1 MGQFILRISAIF
13 VTIAFLPPCTNFY
26 IAVRPN
32 ARLAKTKFHLAGAMK
47 GSVYI
52 ATTVDGK
59 IADPT
64 GDVGFLGE
72 YQSSADGDMGF
83 GDFLASVDV
92 IIMGRKSFEK
102 VVSFGEAAWPYGAT
116 EVVVWS
122 RQGLHNIPEHVKETV
137 SWSNLSP
144 RELFQELENSGRKHA
159 YIDGGRT
166 VQSFLQA
173 HLIHSIIITQVP
185 LILGPGIRLFSDDSR
200 CKLELEKSEAFSNG
214 LVQNTYRVSGARKTK
229 EEDSK

>member
-1 MGQFILRISAIF
+1 
-13 VTIAFLPPCTNFY
+13 
-26 IAVRPN
+26 
-32 ARLAKTKFHLAGAMK
+32 MK

-52 ATTVDGK
+52 ATTLDGK

-64 GDVGFLGE
+64 GDVGFLGD

-102 VVSFGEAAWPYGAT
+102 VLDFGEEAWPYGST

-122 RQGLHNIPEHVKETV
+122 RQGVHSIPAKLKKTV

-144 RELFQELENSGRKHA
+144 RELFQELEDKGRKHA
-159 YIDGGRT
+159 YIDGGYT
-166 VQSFLQA
+166 VQSFLKA
-173 HLIHSIIITQVP
+173 HLVHNIILTQVP
-185 LILGPGIRLFSDDSR
+185 MILGPGISLFSDENR
-200 CKLELEKSEAFSNG
+200 CKLDLVKSEAYSNG
-214 LVQNTYRVSGARKTK
+214 LVQSTYKVMGARKSIEK
-229 EEDSK
+229 DGEE